1 MQTEF
6 QVGIPFIGFGLVSIF
21 AISPENLA
29 GKVVVVLMGIVF
41 ILVGALYM
49 WMGFKRMENDE

>member
-1 MQTEF
+1 MPTEF

-21 AISPENLA
+21 AMAPEELA
-29 GKVVVVLMGIVF
+29 GKVVVVLLGIVF
-41 ILVGALYM
+41 ILVGALYI

>member
-29 GKVVVVLMGIVF
+29 GKVVVILMGIVF

>member
-1 MQTEF
+1 MPTEF
-6 QVGIPFIGFGLVSIF
+6 KVGISFIGFALVSIF
-21 AISPENLA
+21 AMSPEKLA

>member
-6 QVGIPFIGFGLVSIF
+6 QVGISFIGFGLVSIF

-29 GKVVVVLMGIVF
+29 GKVVVVLMGVVF

-49 WMGFKRMENDE
+49 WVGFKRMENDE

>member
-21 AISPENLA
+21 AMSPENLA

>member
-21 AISPENLA
+21 AMSPENLA

-49 WMGFKRMENDE
+49 WMGFKRMVNDE